1 MLNFLKN
8 GPWGNEKRMKHCQH
22 FSKQCKREMKREK
35 MKILHKKIDADM
47 ICIISDL

>member
-8 GPWGNEKRMKHCQH
+8 GPWGNEKKNETLSAFQQAMQAGD
-22 FSKQCKREMKREK
+22 ETGK